1 MTLRKIALPV
11 VMALLLSLVGCSGAK
26 KNVSADEV
34 SLDAVNTD
42 GISFELNASS
52 DQGSANGLKTIYF
65 PFNSATLTADTTAAL
80 ESNAQLLKDNATVEV
95 QVEGHC
101 DERGGVQ
108 FNLALGEKRAKAVKN
123 YLTSMGVESRRVTII
138 SYGKERPL
146 LQGHDDESWSQNRR
160 GNFVVTAK

>member
-11 VMALLLSLVGCSGAK
+11 VMTLLLTLVGCAGSK
-26 KNVSADEV
+26 KNMSADEA
-34 SLDAVNTD
+34 SLDAVNTE
-42 GISFELNASS
+42 GMSFELNSTS
-52 DQGSANGLKTIYF
+52 DQGSAGGLKTIYF
-65 PFNSATLTADTTAAL
+65 PFNSATLTADTTATL
-80 ESNAQLLKDNATVEV
+80 DTNAQVLKDNPTVEV
-95 QVEGHC
+95 QIEGHC

-108 FNLALGEKRAKAVKN
+108 FNLALGEKRAKAVKD

-146 LQGHDDESWSQNRR
+146 LQGHDEESWSQNRR